1 MFALG
6 RPFQPS
12 LMFAGVDRSLPWR
25 GASDKEKEKKYFNP
39 TFVAKRRQKKVR
51 VHLVKLFVSPSAIGV
66 QCYKTFLKAGG
77 Q

>member
-25 GASDKEKEKKYFNP
+25 GAPDKEKEKKYFNP
-39 TFVAKRRQKKVR
+39 TFVATSEEEENVIKR
-51 VHLVKLFVSPSAIGV
+51 LIFVD
-66 QCYKTFLKAGG
+66 
-77 Q
+77 